1 MAIYNIYLGTPYKQL
16 GFAIDYSPVRE
27 FVERLFQAAIDRLP
41 KGHQFDRA
49 RVQYTSQP
57 PQLARGELLIYL
69 VRSRSESLWLY
80 QGRSRMKNQGLSDQR
95 IAEWVHKQPMVDP
108 GHSGYT
114 IQIGSEWLSEVYLNK
129 AATNPGWVAALIFH
143 EAMHNASRSRMSHGA
158 YGQLS
163 ESDPKRSTYDRESVR
178 KDVEK
183 MAEWIASSP
192 PPQWTEGFTI
202 YREFNP

>member
-1 MAIYNIYLGTPYKQL
+1 MRISLWLFTTSILEHLISSWGLRLTTALSASSSSGYSRRPSI
-16 GFAIDYSPVRE
+16 GFR
-27 FVERLFQAAIDRLP
+27 
-41 KGHQFDRA
+41 KGISSI
-49 RVQYTSQP
+49 YTSQP